1 MPQYIFR
8 KALKE
13 PQTIDD
19 LRALF
24 MRIRATLDSRR
35 ARWDEYV
42 LPVDNVFPKDLA
54 TASSDAAEE
63 LVVFDACDGSVEFEQ
78 LMLETRAVLA
88 RQVLNTIQRI

>member
-1 MPQYIFR
+1 
-8 KALKE
+8 
-13 PQTIDD
+13 
-19 LRALF
+19 

-63 LVVFDACDGSVEFEQ
+63 LVVFDSCDGSVEFEQ

-88 RQVLNTIQRI
+88 RQVSKHYPKNLIHKWII